1 MKNGK
6 ELWSIE
12 TVEDKHWVADFSR
25 EEDAQKFAKQYPKM
39 MEDYINKAKQ
49 VESEQSVIN
58 GKPHKLKDLVTK
70 LDDISDR
77 YKDSN
82 KEDVLVKMDDGK
94 NYRVVGT
101 SMVDGNA
108 VIFTDKKAVAHES
121 EQAGVNESASKNTK
135 LKEILDD
142 LNSFVKE
149 DKDWLTASVVAF
161 TEDGKK
167 YKVDFVGQGDNGEII
182 VNLGKQ
188 VKLKGEAEKVD
199 EATASEDDIEEV
211 TIDDM
216 LKLAKKFY
224 PHNKDGGKTSPIVGI
239 VDGHLADFTA
249 VAFAKHERHPDP
261 GTFFLHDGTKA
272 SMDALEE
279 QLEVGMYDESEKV
292 NEASAEADAEAQ
304 KLKQYDGKPVD
315 WKEVSTHVDDGN
327 GESHIW
333 LKSPN
338 GVLVCRV
345 DVKTYGRGEEDE
357 PSGFYIVDKQNAKLV
372 EVGHGYTGDSDRFV
386 YAYTPNGVKLDVPD
400 DATTSEDEEA
410 WIKEKELDRAIE
422 EGLKEIYR

>member
-1 MKNGK
+1 MKHFRKSVHESSDKFKCKVSRKMKDGK

-12 TVEDKHWVADFSR
+12 TIEDKHWVADFSR
-25 EEDAQKFAKQYPKM
+25 EDDAQKFAEQYPKM
-39 MEDYINKAKQ
+39 MEDYIQKAKQ
-49 VESEQSVIN
+49 VETEKIAESSS
-58 GKPHKLKDLVTK
+58 KD
-70 LDDISDR
+70 
-77 YKDSN
+77 
-82 KEDVLVKMDDGK
+82 
-94 NYRVVGT
+94 
-101 SMVDGNA
+101 
-108 VIFTDKKAVAHES
+108 
-121 EQAGVNESASKNTK
+121 TK

-149 DKDWLTASVVAF
+149 DNDWLNAKVVAF

-167 YKVDFVGQGDNGEII
+167 YKVDFVGQGDNDEII

-188 VKLKGEAEKVD
+188 VKLESEAEEVN
-199 EATASEDDIEEV
+199 EAALNFDDLEEV
-211 TIDDM
+211 TVYDM
-216 LKLAKKFY
+216 LKIARKLY
-224 PHNKDGGKTSPIVGI
+224 PHNSDGGKTSPIVGI
-239 VDGHLADFTA
+239 VDGHLTDFTA
-249 VAFAKHERHPDP
+249 VAFAKHEGHPDP

-272 SMDALEE
+272 SLDALEE
-279 QLEVGMYDESEKV
+279 QLEVGKYDESEKV

-304 KLKQYDGKPVD
+304 KLKQYSGKAVD
-315 WKEVSTHVDDGN
+315 WKEVSKHVDDGD

-372 EVGHGYTGDSDRFV
+372 EVGHGYTGDLDRFV

-400 DATTSEDEEA
+400 DAPTSEDEEA
-410 WIKEKELDRAIE
+410 WIKEKELDKAIE